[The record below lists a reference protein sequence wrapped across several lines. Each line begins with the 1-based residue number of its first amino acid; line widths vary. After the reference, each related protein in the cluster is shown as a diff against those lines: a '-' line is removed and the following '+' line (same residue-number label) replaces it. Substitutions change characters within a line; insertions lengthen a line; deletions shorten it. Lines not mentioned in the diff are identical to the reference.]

1 MAKPEIYV
9 STDIEADG
17 PIPGPHSMLSFASAA
32 YTADKQLVDT
42 FSANLETLPNAEA
55 HPDTQAWWDKNPEAW
70 TACRLEC
77 QQPDKAMRDYVEW
90 LKQLPG
96 KPVFVG
102 YPAAYDFMF
111 VYWYLMNFV
120 GESPFSHSALD
131 IKTYAMAIL
140 KTEFKETAKRK
151 MPKHWFDDLPHIHV
165 ALDDAIEQEALF
177 CNILKTN
184 YGSDDILNAR

>member
-17 PIPGPHSMLSFASAA
+17 PIPGPYSMLSFASAA
-32 YTADKQLVDT
+32 YTADKQLVGT
-42 FSANLETLPNAEA
+42 FSANLEVLPNAEA
-55 HPDTQAWWDKNPEAW
+55 HPDTQAWWEKNPEAW
-70 TACRLEC
+70 VACRKDL
-77 QQPDKAMRDYVEW
+77 QQPEKAMSNYVEW

-111 VYWYLMNFV
+111 VYWYLIKFV

-131 IKTYAMAIL
+131 IKTYAMAVL
-140 KTEFKETAKRK
+140 NTEFRETAKRK
-151 MPKHWFDDLPHIHV
+151 MPTHWFDQLPHTHV
-165 ALDDAIEQEALF
+165 ALDDAVEQGALL
-177 CNILKTN
+177 CNIFSEQQN
-184 YGSDDILNAR
+184 N